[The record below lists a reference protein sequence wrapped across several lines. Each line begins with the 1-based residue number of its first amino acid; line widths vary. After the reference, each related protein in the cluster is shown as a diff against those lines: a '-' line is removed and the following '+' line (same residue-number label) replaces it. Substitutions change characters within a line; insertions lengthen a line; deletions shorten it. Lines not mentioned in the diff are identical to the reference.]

1 MHSFQ
6 VEKGSPEVRWTQ
18 RIFLGNCNITVKTM
32 DSFIKHVF
40 NEFDY
45 ECAPKAPRAMLQF

>member
-1 MHSFQ
+1 MDS
-6 VEKGSPEVRWTQ
+6 KD
-18 RIFLGNCNITVKTM
+18 ILGNCNITVKTM